1 MQHITLG
8 EPGLTVGIIVG
19 IITMS
24 VVHGFLLGGILIT
37 NKRLASKANS
47 FLALGVFAINIILFY
62 EAITWLEMD
71 TIVPTWIQYLPIYL
85 RTAIPVGIYYFVIYF
100 INSMAKLKSVEKL
113 GFNLLG
119 IDILLELSLI
129 PIHLLSSTEEQV
141 QHLEDLQF
149 WLSAILSVI
158 AVLLLL
164 PAALRKVNR
173 YQVYLYDNYSTTEK
187 SSLKWLRTFIVTVL
201 ICSLLWVSILL
212 LYGLGLDEFA
222 DQAYLGLTLAFVLL
236 LFWIG
241 YFIIIYYQWFEI
253 VVPVEKERPAKK
265 SSLSKNTNQYHEQ
278 LMKLIHE
285 EHIYTDVHLSLDQ
298 LAARLSIS
306 SGYLS
311 QIIKEKENQNLFEFI
326 NHFRVE
332 AVKRKLL
339 DDSFHNY
346 SIMGIALESGF
357 NSKSTF
363 NAVFKKFTGMTPSA
377 YKKQQH

>member
-1 MQHITLG
+1 
-8 EPGLTVGIIVG
+8 
-19 IITMS
+19 
-24 VVHGFLLGGILIT
+24 
-37 NKRLASKANS
+37 
-47 FLALGVFAINIILFY
+47 
-62 EAITWLEMD
+62 
-71 TIVPTWIQYLPIYL
+71 
-85 RTAIPVGIYYFVIYF
+85 
-100 INSMAKLKSVEKL
+100 
-113 GFNLLG
+113 
-119 IDILLELSLI
+119 
-129 PIHLLSSTEEQV
+129 
-141 QHLEDLQF
+141 
-149 WLSAILSVI
+149 
-158 AVLLLL
+158 L

-241 YFIIIYYQWFEI
+241 YFINIYYQWFEI